1 MTEKLN
7 INQQPIED
15 CPREKLI
22 AHGAES
28 LSKAELLAI
37 LIGSGSSRETA
48 VELMRRVLGDCH
60 GSLTEL
66 SRMSLDALQG
76 YRGMGP
82 AKAVTVLAAC
92 ELGRRRAVE
101 RASQQRMDSAQAIA
115 AYFRPMLQDKTREE
129 CHVMFL
135 RNNLTLV
142 GSARVSE
149 GGFTASAVDVRMVL
163 REAIMRQCTAI
174 VFCHNHPSGALTP
187 SMADRELTR
196 RLVAACG
203 AVDITLVDHVIV
215 STQGYYSFSEEGSLY

>member
-15 CPREKLI
+15 RPREKLI

-76 YRGMGP
+76 YRGW
-82 AKAVTVLAAC
+82 
-92 ELGRRRAVE
+92 GRP
-101 RASQQRMDSAQAIA
+101 
-115 AYFRPMLQDKTREE
+115 RP
-129 CHVMFL
+129 
-135 RNNLTLV
+135 
-142 GSARVSE
+142 
-149 GGFTASAVDVRMVL
+149 
-163 REAIMRQCTAI
+163 
-174 VFCHNHPSGALTP
+174 
-187 SMADRELTR
+187 
-196 RLVAACG
+196 
-203 AVDITLVDHVIV
+203 
-215 STQGYYSFSEEGSLY
+215 